1 MSNGPLS
8 SCYFN
13 FFLMQAKNEFLE
25 SMRILQ
31 RLNFTLYASMGT
43 ADFYSEHG
51 IKVGSQIIYVQCTVL
66 LFS

>member
-51 IKVGSQIIYVQCTVL
+51 IKVGTRL
-66 LFS
+66 